1 MSSSSGTLIL
11 YFAVL
16 AVAFYFLIIRP
27 QQQRQKQ
34 ARELQA
40 KLKPGDRVLT
50 ASGIFGTLR
59 SIDQD
64 KARVSIA
71 EGVEIEILTAAVT
84 QLVEQA
90 PGGSDRIDAI
100 ED

>member
-1 MSSSSGTLIL
+1 MGSGTTSVLI
-11 YFAVL
+11 YFVVL

-34 ARELQA
+34 ARELQS
-40 KLKPGDRVLT
+40 KLRPGDRVLT

-90 PGGSDRIDAI
+90 PGGPDRIDVI